1 MKKVVSVII
10 PVYNVEEFIFRT
22 VESVMNQDYKNIEI
36 ILVDD
41 GSPDNSAEIIDKLA
55 KKDDRITCVH
65 KENGGVSSARNA
77 GLRIASGEYVT
88 FIDGDDWAE
97 PKYVSYLLNLVESNK
112 CEIGMN
118 KNNYSDYNTKSNEE
132 EYVVSAEKAI
142 EWIYLGDIFVAVW
155 NKIYSMQF
163 LKKNNILFDEKIW
176 YGEGMLFNIDCLQF
190 VDRFVP
196 FSIMLLWAFQKELPG
211 ESRIKFGKT
220 VWQVTKTVAVFSLLI
235 EFLQLLFHLGTFQFS
250 DLTYNTFGG
259 AVGGVIYYMGYR
271 FISFLHTR

>member
-1 MKKVVSVII
+1 MMVSVII
-10 PVYNVEEFIFRT
+10 PIYNSQEYLARCFDSIMSQT
-22 VESVMNQDYKNIEI
+22 ESDLEI

-41 GSPDNSAEIIDKLA
+41 GSPDNSAKIIDELA

-88 FIDGDDWAE
+88 FIDGDDWVE
-97 PKYVSYLLNLVESNK
+97 PKYISYLLNLVESNK

-163 LKKNNILFDEKIW
+163 LKKIIFFLMKKSGMVKECCLILIV
-176 YGEGMLFNIDCLQF
+176 FNL
-190 VDRFVP
+190 
-196 FSIMLLWAFQKELPG
+196 
-211 ESRIKFGKT
+211 
-220 VWQVTKTVAVFSLLI
+220 
-235 EFLQLLFHLGTFQFS
+235 
-250 DLTYNTFGG
+250 
-259 AVGGVIYYMGYR
+259 
-271 FISFLHTR
+271 